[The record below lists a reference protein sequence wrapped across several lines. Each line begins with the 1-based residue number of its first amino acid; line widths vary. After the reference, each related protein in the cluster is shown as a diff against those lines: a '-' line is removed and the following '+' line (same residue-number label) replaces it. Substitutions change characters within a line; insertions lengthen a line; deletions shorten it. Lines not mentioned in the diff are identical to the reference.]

1 MVMNHHLLLCI
12 CLTCLVT
19 EQIWAPSPSTE
30 RGLPTQLS
38 SDPKGE
44 KLAYAVNTSLELTYE
59 QLSDTSTYI

>member
-1 MVMNHHLLLCI
+1 MS
-12 CLTCLVT
+12 LTNGRYSLFPVVFLSDFVLFT

-44 KLAYAVNTSLELTYE
+44 KLAYAVNTSLELVDE
-59 QLSDTSTYI
+59 